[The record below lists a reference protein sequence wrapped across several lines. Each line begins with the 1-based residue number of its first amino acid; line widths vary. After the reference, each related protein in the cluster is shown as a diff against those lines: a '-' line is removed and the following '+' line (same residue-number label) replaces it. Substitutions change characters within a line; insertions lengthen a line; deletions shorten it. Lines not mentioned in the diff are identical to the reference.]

1 MVAESVPVATM
12 EVGPALEE
20 LGVFVGVS
28 AAVTE
33 TELDSWLDTSV
44 DDPMTKLVGV

>member
-1 MVAESVPVATM
+1 MLVGTTNMVSVFVPVATM

-20 LGVFVGVS
+20 LGIFVGVS

-33 TELDSWLDTSV
+33 TELAA
-44 DDPMTKLVGV
+44 